1 MVQKKIGRPTANPKH
16 NNTRIRMTDEQVKKL
31 AYCAR
36 ITGKTKTEIIA
47 MGIEKV
53 YQEIK
58 EKRVTT

>member
-1 MVQKKIGRPTANPKH
+1 MGRPTISPKH

-53 YQEIK
+53 YQELK
-58 EKRVTT
+58 ERRVTT